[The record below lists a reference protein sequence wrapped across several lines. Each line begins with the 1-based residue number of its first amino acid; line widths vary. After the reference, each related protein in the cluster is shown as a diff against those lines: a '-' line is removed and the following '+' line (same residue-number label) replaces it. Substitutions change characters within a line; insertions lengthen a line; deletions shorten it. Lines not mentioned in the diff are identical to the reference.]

1 MPTLSPYDTQWLT
14 RASFVPIAG
23 RRRRVLALAVVLAAV
38 AGTATGALYI
48 DARDAAADRG
58 VVLARDNA
66 RLVAEVEQLRLS
78 LEVERATRAA
88 LERESASLAGKV
100 SELTHQVEF
109 LSSRG
114 ATAPASQVAAR
125 E

>member
-1 MPTLSPYDTQWLT
+1 MPALSPYDTQWLT
-14 RASFVPIAG
+14 RASFVPVAG

-38 AGTATGALYI
+38 TGTAAGALYL
-48 DARDAAADRG
+48 DARHVAADRG
-58 VVLARDNA
+58 ATLARDNA
-66 RLVAEVEQLRLS
+66 RLVAEVEQLRLA

-88 LERESASLAGKV
+88 LERESAGLAEKV
-100 SELTHQVEF
+100 GELTHQVEF

-114 ATAPASQVAAR
+114 AAAPAGQVAAR